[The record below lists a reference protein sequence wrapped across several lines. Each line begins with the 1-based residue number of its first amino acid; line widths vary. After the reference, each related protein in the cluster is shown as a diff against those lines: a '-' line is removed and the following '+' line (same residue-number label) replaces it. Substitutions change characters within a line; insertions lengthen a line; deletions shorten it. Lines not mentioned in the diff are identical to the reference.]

1 MEFND
6 FHVLPAEEVYRR
18 LATGPNGLSEEEA
31 RRRLEIYGYNEL
43 TVEKRVSALS
53 IWLKQFKSPLILILI
68 AATAISYVISVIE
81 GEFPVDSILIFAIVI
96 AASTLGFIQEYRAER
111 AIEALRKMLIPMA
124 RVIRDGVEKTIP
136 AREVVP
142 GDLLVISAGDRIVAD
157 CRIVECHD
165 LQVDEAPLTGES
177 TPVSKRVEP
186 VPRDASLPDRVN
198 MLYAGTTVTYGK
210 GKAIVVATG
219 MRTELGKIAGE
230 VAVIEASE
238 TPLERRMRELGS
250 VLGKLVIAICVAIA
264 LALLLEDLLVA
275 GQISPGTIIEVMLF
289 SIALAVAVI
298 PEALPAIVTGTLA
311 IGMREM
317 AKRNALVRRMPA
329 VETLG
334 CVTVICSDKTG
345 TLTKGEMTVK
355 KIYVDDAI
363 YDVTGA
369 GYEPKGE
376 IVGDPRSRA
385 FELLVLGAILCNDAR
400 LVKGEGGWSVEGDPT
415 EAALLVVAEK
425 AGFKYDEIR
434 SKYPKMDEIPFSSE
448 RKRMTT
454 IHELGDLGRV
464 AFMKGA
470 VEIVLERCK
479 HVQMGDEVRDLD
491 DEMKRRILRIN
502 EELASSALR
511 NLAFAYKRLDGSV
524 SSSPDDVE
532 RDMVFLGIMGMIDPP
547 REEAIEAVKICK
559 KVGIKPVMITG
570 DHKLTAIAIAREM
583 GIYEDGDLVLTG
595 EELEKM
601 SEEELDKI
609 VDRVTVY
616 ARVSPMHKLKIV
628 RAWKRRG
635 EIVAMTGDGV
645 NDAPAVKQADI
656 GIAMG
661 ITGTEVTKEAS
672 DMILLDDNFATIIKA
687 IEMGRW
693 IYDNVKKYLVYLLES
708 NIVEIAMLTI
718 AAIVGTY
725 MFGELLLPLLPV
737 HILYINLATDGLP
750 ALALG
755 LAPPDPDVMRRP
767 PRDPKE
773 SIFSGEVMPFL
784 IMIPLINTPILL
796 AIYFFEYLVA
806 GHVRA
811 MSIVFLTFVFLELF
825 VAVNCRSLRF
835 TTLKAPPHKLL
846 VLAVLWETLLITVL
860 MLIPATREALQIV
873 LPTPQDIAMILLI
886 CISTFIIRE
895 AVKVFIV
902 PRRVR
907 WAGSVQL
914 AHGDLNKAA

>member
-1 MEFND
+1 
-6 FHVLPAEEVYRR
+6 P
-18 LATGPNGLSEEEA
+18 
-31 RRRLEIYGYNEL
+31 
-43 TVEKRVSALS
+43 
-53 IWLKQFKSPLILILI
+53 
-68 AATAISYVISVIE
+68 
-81 GEFPVDSILIFAIVI
+81 
-96 AASTLGFIQEYRAER
+96 
-111 AIEALRKMLIPMA
+111 
-124 RVIRDGVEKTIP
+124 
-136 AREVVP
+136 
-142 GDLLVISAGDRIVAD
+142 
-157 CRIVECHD
+157 
-165 LQVDEAPLTGES
+165 DE
-177 TPVSKRVEP
+177 
-186 VPRDASLPDRVN
+186 
-198 MLYAGTTVTYGK
+198 
-210 GKAIVVATG
+210 
-219 MRTELGKIAGE
+219 
-230 VAVIEASE
+230 
-238 TPLERRMRELGS
+238 
-250 VLGKLVIAICVAIA
+250 
-264 LALLLEDLLVA
+264 
-275 GQISPGTIIEVMLF
+275 
-289 SIALAVAVI
+289 
-298 PEALPAIVTGTLA
+298 
-311 IGMREM
+311 
-317 AKRNALVRRMPA
+317 
-329 VETLG
+329 
-334 CVTVICSDKTG
+334 
-345 TLTKGEMTVK
+345 
-355 KIYVDDAI
+355 
-363 YDVTGA
+363 
-369 GYEPKGE
+369 
-376 IVGDPRSRA
+376 
-385 FELLVLGAILCNDAR
+385 
-400 LVKGEGGWSVEGDPT
+400 
-415 EAALLVVAEK
+415 
-425 AGFKYDEIR
+425 
-434 SKYPKMDEIPFSSE
+434 
-448 RKRMTT
+448 
-454 IHELGDLGRV
+454 
-464 AFMKGA
+464 
-470 VEIVLERCK
+470 
-479 HVQMGDEVRDLD
+479 
-491 DEMKRRILRIN
+491 
-502 EELASSALR
+502 
-511 NLAFAYKRLDGSV
+511 
-524 SSSPDDVE
+524 VE

-601 SEEELDKI
+601 SEEELEKM

-656 GIAMG
+656 GVAMG

-672 DMILLDDNFATIIKA
+672 DMILLDDNFATIVKA

-725 MFGELLLPLLPV
+725 MFRELLLPLLPV

-846 VLAVLWETLLITVL
+846 VLAVIWETLLITVL

-907 WAGSVQL
+907 WAGGVQL
-914 AHGDLNKAA
+914 AQGDLNKAA